1 MSLER
6 IQLVIKSIYKSFLIN
21 ATRTSATE
29 IQRNITS
36 RINYVCIASVCFA
49 SINIV
54 CL

>member
-6 IQLVIKSIYKSFLIN
+6 IQLAIKSIYKTFSIN
-21 ATRTSATE
+21 ATRTNVTK

-36 RINYVCIASVCFA
+36 RINYVCIAS
-49 SINIV
+49 INIV